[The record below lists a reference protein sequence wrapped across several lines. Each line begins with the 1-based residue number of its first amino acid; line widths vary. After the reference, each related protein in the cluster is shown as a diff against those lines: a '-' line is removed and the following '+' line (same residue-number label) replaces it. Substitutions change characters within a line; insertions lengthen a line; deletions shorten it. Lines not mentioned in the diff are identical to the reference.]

1 LIGTTIYKL
10 YEFVFH
16 KLDIVVRH
24 NNIMPIKYPNKEFR
38 KLVEFINEGREDKS
52 KKIYE
57 DKKPREINWN
67 AYTLS
72 QIKEA
77 KETLLFIKREVDK
90 CEMPARKVGKPL
102 TNPRSLA
109 KAILICEALGFTE
122 RKAEGWLEII
132 GPSAG
137 IHEKLDDRV
146 IGNAYDKAEI
156 AYILK
161 QVFDRNKNSDG
172 KLMGDG
178 SGLET
183 TRKQNY
189 GLNISS
195 TKEFLTSIVDSREIV
210 QAFDFSG
217 KDEGKA
223 MFDLIEEIDGE
234 SIRLDS
240 KYNNHKLISK
250 IVELEIIPYVYP
262 KKSNNINGDEAWR
275 EMYLE
280 FFYDVI
286 AWLTEYYQRV
296 HCESFHSAFKRVYGI
311 LSKVRV
317 HSKFV
322 QVIARI
328 ILHNRARLSYFN
340 RIK

>member
-1 LIGTTIYKL
+1 MYNK
-10 YEFVFH
+10 
-16 KLDIVVRH
+16 K
-24 NNIMPIKYPNKEFR
+24 KYPNKEFR
-38 KLVEFINEGREDKS
+38 KLVEYSNEARKNKRIKFYDNK
-52 KKIYE
+52 
-57 DKKPREINWN
+57 DPREVNWR

-72 QIKEA
+72 QINDA

-90 CEMPARKVGKPL
+90 CQDLPKKVGRPSNYKA
-102 TNPRSLA
+102 LA
-109 KAILICEALGFTE
+109 KAILVCEALGFTE
-122 RKAEGWLEII
+122 RKAQGWLEII
-132 GPSAG
+132 GPFIG
-137 IHEKLDDRV
+137 IYEKLDDRV
-146 IGNAYDKAEI
+146 IGNAYNKPEV

-161 QVFDRNKNSDG
+161 QIFDKNKNSNG

-183 TRKQNY
+183 SRKQNY
-189 GLNISS
+189 GLNRKS

-217 KDEGKA
+217 EDECRA
-223 MFDLIEEIDGE
+223 MHSLIEEVKGD
-234 SIRLDS
+234 SLRLDAGFVDRG
-240 KYNNHKLISK
+240 LIRK
-250 IVELEIIPYVYP
+250 IVELNIVPYVYP
-262 KKSNNINGDEAWR
+262 RKNNKINGSEAWR

-280 FFYDVI
+280 FFTDVI

-311 LSKVRV
+311 VSKIRY

-322 QVIARI
+322 QISARI

-340 RIK
+340 KVE